1 MGVRLLRQYTPSGR
15 ALTAALGRVG
25 HRARR
30 NSCLSAGRL
39 GQAVVE
45 VAVAAHFVPWLE
57 CPHFATAGSHDRD
70 GASWRRRA
78 SWSEPSPGRHRIRAD
93 TDTRR
98 GRADPSLPAVATERL
113 TSSFGHPHGS
123 ASGRRAAARASPTAP
138 LRVQR
143 QWSVGARTSNRS
155 TPIGPRRVPGDER
168 VLPVIALAS
177 PHQAFAAETVS
188 PASVLSLAAGSWR
201 HHAVGSSGGRSRT
214 RGRYSTSW
222 MRPSKVRLSII
233 SRATSG

>member
-1 MGVRLLRQYTPSGR
+1 VGVRLFRHYTPSGR
-15 ALTAALGRVG
+15 ALTAALGLSRASGAPQELPGRREVG
-25 HRARR
+25 
-30 NSCLSAGRL
+30 S
-39 GQAVVE
+39 AVVE
-45 VAVAAHFVPWLE
+45 VAVAAHCVPWLE

-113 TSSFGHPHGS
+113 TSSFGHPHRS
-123 ASGRRAAARASPTAP
+123 ASERRAAARASPTAP
-138 LRVQR
+138 FRVQR

-168 VLPVIALAS
+168 VMPARV
-177 PHQAFAAETVS
+177 AAAPQRTG
-188 PASVLSLAAGSWR
+188 LTGRRSLWDR
-201 HHAVGSSGGRSRT
+201 MSRT
-214 RGRYSTSW
+214 LVGV
-222 MRPSKVRLSII
+222 M
-233 SRATSG
+233 

>member
-1 MGVRLLRQYTPSGR
+1 MGVRLLRQYTTSGR

-30 NSCLSAGRL
+30 NSCLGAREVGL
-39 GQAVVE
+39 AVVE
-45 VAVAAHFVPWLE
+45 VAVVAHFVPWLE

-155 TPIGPRRVPGDER
+155 TPIGLRRVPGDER
-168 VLPVIALAS
+168 VLPALG
-177 PHQAFAAETVS
+177 AARRVRRNTERAHRTV
-188 PASVLSLAAGSWR
+188 
-201 HHAVGSSGGRSRT
+201 
-214 RGRYSTSW
+214 W
-222 MRPSKVRLSII
+222 MRREEERRIPDQG
-233 SRATSG
+233 TSGRTPRLGGTRLVWVPMARAISDPWCS

>member
-15 ALTAALGRVG
+15 ALRAALGRVG
-25 HRARR
+25 HRASR

-78 SWSEPSPGRHRIRAD
+78 SWSESSPGRHRIPAD

-155 TPIGPRRVPGDER
+155 TPIGPRR
-168 VLPVIALAS
+168 
-177 PHQAFAAETVS
+177 S
-188 PASVLSLAAGSWR
+188 PATSAYCPLS
-201 HHAVGSSGGRSRT
+201 RSPQRIK
-214 RGRYSTSW
+214 RSLKRC
-222 MRPSKVRLSII
+222 RPPERCLRRLRWWSRRNQPCCPVVRALGI
-233 SRATSG
+233 TD